1 MLSNRSLTT
10 ICLLIA
16 SFIIFFPAY
25 AAERR
30 ISGTITEVDCGD
42 GTNLSVSDQNGKHFF
57 GVCYEDWCE
66 SLCADNAGSVRKKI
80 IGTKVSF
87 SIRITNTE
95 EPSSGSLAN
104 EFYNMTLE

>member
-1 MLSNRSLTT
+1 MISNRSLTS

-16 SFIIFFPAY
+16 SFIISFPAC

-30 ISGTITEVDCGD
+30 VSGTITEVDCGD

-57 GVCYEDWCE
+57 GVCYEGWCE
-66 SLCADNAGSVRKKI
+66 SLCADSSGSARNRI

-87 SIRITNTE
+87 SVRITNTE

-104 EFYNMTLE
+104 ELYNMTLD